1 MAWVLHRKTT
11 AAMAASYVA
20 AASLLVYFI
29 RDATQLAVPL
39 FIVFSLVLLAG
50 NMYVRHGARN
60 DGNGRM
66 ARNLAPCPLPRDP
79 ELGRR

>member
-11 AAMAASYVA
+11 AAMAAFYAAVA
-20 AASLLVYFI
+20 ALLLYFI
-29 RDATQLAVPL
+29 HDATLLAVAL
-39 FIVFSLVLLAG
+39 FVVFTLVLLAG
-50 NMYVRHGARN
+50 NMYVRQGARE